1 VPLPVAEL
9 RRGRIA
15 LALFPFAAQF
25 PLQFADGGGID
36 TVEEYAALRRGRPT
50 PVAVD
55 ARLRPVLLLHDRT
68 RGEHGD
74 IVCLRI
80 SSVKESVRANA
91 AFSRIERHEHPF
103 FFHLPSMLRRYG
115 LAEDSVIAL
124 SSVGTVHKSAILG
137 PRHVGELTR
146 HEMQVISERLAR
158 ILSLDLSPAIAARAR
173 ELVVRLVQRGGS
185 GGG

>member
-1 VPLPVAEL
+1 
-9 RRGRIA
+9 
-15 LALFPFAAQF
+15 
-25 PLQFADGGGID
+25 
-36 TVEEYAALRRGRPT
+36 
-50 PVAVD
+50 
-55 ARLRPVLLLHDRT
+55 
-68 RGEHGD
+68 
-74 IVCLRI
+74 
-80 SSVKESVRANA
+80 
-91 AFSRIERHEHPF
+91 
-103 FFHLPSMLRRYG
+103 MLRRYG